1 MSNEIQRQMRM
12 RSEVGMGTGG
22 GGVGGGGGGGGT
34 QFLDISPPNN
44 NNNGGGGNYS
54 SMMTNNNNHNQMSGG
69 NNGNFS
75 RMGSL
80 DGPPMMMYGMTGMG
94 SMQYCMPIDAP
105 QGKKTSSSSKMTMNS
120 SEKQV

>member
-1 MSNEIQRQMRM
+1 MMM

-22 GGVGGGGGGGGT
+22 GGGGGGGGGT
-34 QFLDISPPNN
+34 QFSDIFPP

-54 SMMTNNNNHNQMSGG
+54 SMMTNNNNHSQMSGG
-69 NNGNFS
+69 NGNFS

-80 DGPPMMMYGMTGMG
+80 DGPSMMYGMTGMG

-105 QGKKTSSSSKMTMNS
+105 QGKKTSSSNKMTMNS
-120 SEKQV
+120 SQTQV

>member
-1 MSNEIQRQMRM
+1 MS
-12 RSEVGMGTGG
+12 GG
-22 GGVGGGGGGGGT
+22 
-34 QFLDISPPNN
+34 
-44 NNNGGGGNYS
+44 
-54 SMMTNNNNHNQMSGG
+54 GG

-105 QGKKTSSSSKMTMNS
+105 PQEGKKTSSSSKMTMNS
-120 SEKQV
+120 SQTQV